1 MKEHFE
7 DCLKMDDL
15 VCLILEVVILE
26 IKRCY
31 MIIIKLTKLE
41 DKLGYNRKKIAVE
54 KKGQMALSFGA
65 RDDQILSSPPLV
77 FLMMVK
83 CIKYI

>member
-1 MKEHFE
+1 MNMKEQFE

-41 DKLGYNRKKIAVE
+41 DKLGDKRKKNC
-54 KKGQMALSFGA
+54 G
-65 RDDQILSSPPLV
+65 
-77 FLMMVK
+77 
-83 CIKYI
+83 